1 MKDTLR
7 LTRELKLRDVEFFL
21 IRRGYNGEKVCHM
34 LLLDFRRASVLQDF
48 PFLIGIEDE
57 KEFGRSN
64 LIKVIIISEAE
75 LDTEIKEELHI
86 IASGFLENKVDC
98 HWLIEYEIA
107 NIDPR
112 DVGMGENILPA
123 ISSIMKKHKF
133 FLNLNDIPREKY
145 NFLSQ
150 D

>member
-21 IRRGYNGEKVCHM
+21 IRKGYNGEKVCHM
-34 LLLDFRRASVLQDF
+34 LFLDYRRPSVLQDF

-64 LIKVIIISEAE
+64 FIKVIIISEAE
-75 LDTEIKEELHI
+75 LDTEVKKELEI
-86 IASGFLENKVDC
+86 IASGFLENKMDC
-98 HWLIEYEIA
+98 HWIMEYEIA

-112 DVGMGENILPA
+112 DVGLGENILPA
-123 ISSIMKKHKF
+123 IVPIMTKHKF
-133 FLNLNDIPREKY
+133 HLNINDIPQGEY

>member
-21 IRRGYNGEKVCHM
+21 IRKGYNGEKVCHM
-34 LLLDFRRASVLQDF
+34 LFLDFKRPSVLQDF

-57 KEFGRSN
+57 EEFGRSN
-64 LIKVIIISEAE
+64 FIKVIIISEAE
-75 LDTEIKEELHI
+75 LDTEVKEELHI
-86 IASGFLENKVDC
+86 IASGFLENKMDC
-98 HWLIEYEIA
+98 HWIIEYEIA

-112 DVGMGENILPA
+112 DVGLGQNILPA
-123 ISSIMKKHKF
+123 ILPIMKKHNFPYHLTDISNDKF
-133 FLNLNDIPREKY
+133 

-150 D
+150 E